1 MTRNDFD
8 HWLREALH
16 AEPEPDDAGF
26 SLRVMAALP
35 RRTPTGAQSASSP
48 WRRHASAMAMA
59 SAGIALGTLALFAG
73 AWPLAEQGLAAGSLL
88 GLLLWWGLPQSAGC
102 TWR

>member
-1 MTRNDFD
+1 MTRPDFD
-8 HWLREALH
+8 HWLRDALH

-35 RRTPTGAQSASSP
+35 PHAAVSARPTVAP
-48 WRRHASAMAMA
+48 WRRQASALAMA
-59 SAGIALGTLALFAG
+59 SAGIGLGTLALFAG